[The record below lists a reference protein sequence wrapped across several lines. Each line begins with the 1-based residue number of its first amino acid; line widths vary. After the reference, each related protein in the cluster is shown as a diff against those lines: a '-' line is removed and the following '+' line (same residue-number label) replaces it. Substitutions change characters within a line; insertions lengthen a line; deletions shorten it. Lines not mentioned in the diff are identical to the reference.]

1 MNMRNI
7 IKYSVFVLLAGIV
20 FAEQAEYWRDFK
32 TIIELE
38 EGANLNDLPIKTGIE
53 QTIADDSAEAER
65 QAMQGIYTLHGV
77 KVEGNYEALPRG
89 MYIING
95 RKVVK

>member
-1 MNMRNI
+1 MRNI
-7 IKYSVFVLLAGIV
+7 IKYSDFVLLAGIV

-77 KVEGNYEALPRG
+77 KVDGNYEALPRG
-89 MYIING
+89 MYIVNG
-95 RKVVK
+95 RKAVK